1 MLKML
6 VWFVWIIAK
15 LLIDLI
21 WNCQICLQLVT
32 EIMDYKSGSQLHT
45 LSRLETNTP
54 AQNSTTRD
62 HGCGS
67 GCDSRPCS
75 LDKHMTT
82 RDHLVATRDLETS
95 TTRDHLVST
104 RELSLDSRPFT
115 RTLCHWACTLF
126 GLALSRAQLIGPDTW
141 TCLRV
146 CYWTAMNTC
155 ACHVYTC
162 VQYV

>member
-1 MLKML
+1 MLFNHGNL
-6 VWFVWIIAK
+6 
-15 LLIDLI
+15 
-21 WNCQICLQLVT
+21 
-32 EIMDYKSGSQLHT
+32 LHT

-115 RTLCHWACTLF
+115 RTLCHWACTL
-126 GLALSRAQLIGPDTW
+126 LRVHLIGPHTW
-141 TCLRV
+141 TLFCEATVELLCLYV
-146 CYWTAMNTC
+146 DAMVNTC
-155 ACHVYTC
+155 TQLVTRRVEHT
-162 VQYV
+162 